1 MRYRVSP
8 ILHVIVTFTVTV
20 ILVLIKIELPSVA
33 DVVRDKVFY
42 RVICVHALSATGYPR
57 VFAEGPE
64 LRGKVCFCGRRTRD
78 YTAPEEFAVARR
90 N

>member
-8 ILHVIVTFTVTV
+8 ILHVTLVFTVTV

-42 RVICVHALSATGYPR
+42 RVICVHALSATGYSR
-57 VFAEGPE
+57 VFASSSETISSGAEPSSTE
-64 LRGKVCFCGRRTRD
+64 NL
-78 YTAPEEFAVARR
+78 
-90 N
+90 